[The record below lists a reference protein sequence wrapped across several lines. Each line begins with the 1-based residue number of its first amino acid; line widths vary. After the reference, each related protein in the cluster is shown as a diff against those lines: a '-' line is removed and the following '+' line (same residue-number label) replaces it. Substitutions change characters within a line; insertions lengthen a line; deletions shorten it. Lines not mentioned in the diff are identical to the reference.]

1 MIFPFLLLV
10 RRQQIVKGARGRS
23 WGSRLA
29 SVFRRCCRARLRDET
44 EEELGRSVGL
54 PGLAGA
60 VWLFFSAAVKAQL
73 FHGILLPTC
82 YPSQMAGLEGLCR
95 TELRSPGRSLFFSVS
110 LSWRFSEIRNC
121 CTASWPEEA
130 GKDAS

>member
-1 MIFPFLLLV
+1 M
-10 RRQQIVKGARGRS
+10 KGARGRS
-23 WGSRLA
+23 WGS
-29 SVFRRCCRARLRDET
+29 VFSRGCRARLRDET

-60 VWLFFSAAVKAQL
+60 VRLFFSAAVKAQL

-82 YPSQMAGLEGLCR
+82 YPSRMAGLEGLCR

-110 LSWRFSEIRNC
+110 FSWRFSEIKNC